1 VKYLEVE
8 SGGYLIRLD
17 KGEEV
22 IEQLTSFAREKK
34 ITAGIFN
41 GIGGIVNSS
50 IGNYSVVLGQY
61 ITKTYK
67 NMLEVGHCSG
77 NISVQEDSDDIHVH
91 AHLTAANE
99 QDGVVVGHL
108 FGAIVEVTMEF
119 YLKSFKV
126 RLVRKMDPE
135 TEYRIWHF

>member
-1 VKYLEVE
+1 MKYQEVE
-8 SGGYLIRLD
+8 PGIYLIRLD

-22 IEQLTSFAREKK
+22 IERITSFARENNIK
-34 ITAGIFN
+34 AGIFS
-41 GIGGIVNSS
+41 GIGGIINAS
-50 IGNYSVVLGQY
+50 IANYSNALRQY

-77 NISVQEDSDDIHVH
+77 NISVQDDGDEPQIH
-91 AHLTAANE
+91 AHVTASNE

-108 FGAIVEVTMEF
+108 FGATVEITMEI
-119 YLKSFKV
+119 YLRSFNMT
-126 RLVRKMDPE
+126 LSRKFDPE